1 MEYHSSIIFVHHQ
14 LYLHICPSLINIYTS
29 LIGVGVWNVPHSFES
44 VGALS
49 RCVRGKRQKWR
60 HLETSITRLARQP
73 QTRRGLVSHWISLGS
88 EGEKGGVFLK
98 VLWWGIV
105 HNLCSFVNW
114 SHIPGTHPILIR
126 LLPTLHHIGWS
137 EVEDDYP
144 G

>member
-1 MEYHSSIIFVHHQ
+1 MEFE
-14 LYLHICPSLINIYTS
+14 TS
-29 LIGVGVWNVPHSFES
+29 PYPPHSFES

-98 VLWWGIV
+98 VL
-105 HNLCSFVNW
+105 
-114 SHIPGTHPILIR
+114 
-126 LLPTLHHIGWS
+126 
-137 EVEDDYP
+137 
-144 G
+144 